1 MLYKK
6 KIGIVIL
13 FFDVIGIK
21 QDEVDIVDEVI
32 KVLNNKK
39 IKNVIFFRSIY
50 FKCDF
55 REFNFIKSK
64 IILYI
69 IIFIFFM

>member
-1 MLYKK
+1 MFYKK

-39 IKNVIFFRSIY
+39 DKKCNFFQKYIF
-50 FKCDF
+50 
-55 REFNFIKSK
+55 
-64 IILYI
+64 
-69 IIFIFFM
+69 